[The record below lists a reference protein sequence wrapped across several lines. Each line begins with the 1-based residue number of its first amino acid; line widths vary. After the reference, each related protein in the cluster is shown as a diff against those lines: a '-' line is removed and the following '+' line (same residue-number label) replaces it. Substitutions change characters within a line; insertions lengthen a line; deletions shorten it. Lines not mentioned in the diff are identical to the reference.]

1 MTPAS
6 QDLENNLEGVR
17 SELRRLGY
25 LDHRFERFLLQDAL
39 RSRQTA
45 GTLLLLTAKVGLL
58 SGLALALV
66 LALALGAANGSLSAS
81 PLDLAPLFL
90 HLFLPI
96 SLAAGLA
103 FLALCGVILLVI
115 RLYHVRRIEAL
126 SLAMSLVAGVGV
138 LALALRLGGEVLA
151 EGRLGQAAGLA
162 LVAPPLVYLMVKL
175 VYNGLLTLAIRF
187 TDAAPVG
194 RLFSRRWLGLAILA
208 GAALLAPPA
217 LVAAISALHA
227 EPATAPVAL
236 PTGPGE
242 RVVLLGIDGVLP
254 EEVDYLLALG
264 ELPELGRLAR
274 SGRLLAY
281 RRKPEEPPASFW
293 TAVATGVP
301 GPDHGVSSL

>member
-1 MTPAS
+1 MTPAG
-6 QDLENNLEGVR
+6 QDLEKNPGKDLEGVR

-66 LALALGAANGSLSAS
+66 LALALGAANGNLSAT

-126 SLAMSLVAGVGV
+126 SLAMSLVAGVGCWRSPCGS
-138 LALALRLGGEVLA
+138 AARCWPKGG
-151 EGRLGQAAGLA
+151 
-162 LVAPPLVYLMVKL
+162 
-175 VYNGLLTLAIRF
+175 
-187 TDAAPVG
+187 
-194 RLFSRRWLGLAILA
+194 S
-208 GAALLAPPA
+208 
-217 LVAAISALHA
+217 
-227 EPATAPVAL
+227 
-236 PTGPGE
+236 GP
-242 RVVLLGIDGVLP
+242 
-254 EEVDYLLALG
+254 
-264 ELPELGRLAR
+264 
-274 SGRLLAY
+274 S
-281 RRKPEEPPASFW
+281 PASPW
-293 TAVATGVP
+293 SP
-301 GPDHGVSSL
+301 RRSST